1 MTNLFDMLS
10 QSQNGAGMQALASQ
24 FGLNQDQVNAAM
36 EALLPAFST
45 GLKRNT
51 ADPFGMGKVMQAM
64 MTGQNHQYFDNPAAA
79 FTKAG
84 MDNGNAILGQLFG
97 SKDLSRAV
105 AAQASAASGIGQD
118 VLKQM
123 LPALA
128 SMIMGGLFKQSTNQ
142 FSAGSF
148 GASGNIFGQV
158 IEEMMKQGGAAQ
170 RQTAPQADNP
180 LGKILEGMLGG
191 GQAAP
196 QQAPQQSDNPL
207 GRIFEEMMKGGMGQG
222 GSQGGGAQPGQ
233 MDNPLGKI
241 LEGMLGGGQ
250 AAPRRTTPAPEAD
263 NPFGKILEE
272 MMGGGARRESAEED
286 AAPRVNPSGRPRNK
300 YDDAFGEMFETGRKT
315 RDSYQQGMESIFDQ
329 FLKGMDRHG

>member
-191 GQAAP
+191 G
-196 QQAPQQSDNPL
+196 
-207 GRIFEEMMKGGMGQG
+207 
-222 GSQGGGAQPGQ
+222 
-233 MDNPLGKI
+233 
-241 LEGMLGGGQ
+241 
-250 AAPRRTTPAPEAD
+250 APRRTSPAPEAD